1 MTKSSEIMIF
11 ALCLKS
17 KTQISHAVFCLFYI
31 HYQQLRSCLDQLRS
45 CLDQKFCSSSHIVL
59 GKPAH
64 LPDYQY
70 LMHILL
76 PLTVKINVL
85 FESEK
90 EEEYFH

>member
-1 MTKSSEIMIF
+1 MTKCAVELKSSEIMIF
-11 ALCLKS
+11 AHCLKS
-17 KTQISHAVFCLFYI
+17 KIQISHAVFCLFYI
-31 HYQQLRSCLDQLRS
+31 HYQQLRSCLDQ
-45 CLDQKFCSSSHIVL
+45 KFCSSSHNVL

-76 PLTVKINVL
+76 PLTDKINVL